1 MKMRKMILSTIM
13 FFLAFLIMLLI
24 ILNVS
29 FTSAL
34 FFEKYNTYFVY
45 GGFVILIMV
54 LFSFKQIPRITIYFL
69 IAGGLLPSFV
79 SGNVKDFQEKI
90 ARETAIN
97 LITKIEHYH
106 SAEGKY
112 PSSLEQ
118 LVPKYIDDLPK
129 YWISVT
135 PKDFNYEVFP
145 EFPDTIGFGLQYRTF
160 GQATF
165 SFNGNTK
172 EWFYND

>member
-97 LITKIEHYH
+97 LIT
-106 SAEGKY
+106 
-112 PSSLEQ
+112 
-118 LVPKYIDDLPK
+118 
-129 YWISVT
+129 
-135 PKDFNYEVFP
+135 
-145 EFPDTIGFGLQYRTF
+145 
-160 GQATF
+160 
-165 SFNGNTK
+165 
-172 EWFYND
+172 